1 MNTAWEERDTLIIA
15 VQGPSGSDLR
25 WHHDFLKWKPR
36 RVTSK
41 PQNPISPV
49 LVQIPKKCI
58 QNAVKNGTHMSIL
71 FCTSIV
77 PQVWCLD
84 TCQEIR

>member
-36 RVTSK
+36 RVTLMLK
-41 PQNPISPV
+41 PLSV
-49 LVQIPKKCI
+49 FE
-58 QNAVKNGTHMSIL
+58 NGTFSSKSIY
-71 FCTSIV
+71 FQQKST
-77 PQVWCLD
+77 
-84 TCQEIR
+84 IRYTRFN